1 MLMETW
7 RPPCPGSRGEPAA
20 QMPSR
25 PSTELLCWSPGPRA
39 HGELIVKVLAW
50 PNRDLI
56 VGLVVQGHLVKFL
69 SR

>member
-1 MLMETW
+1 
-7 RPPCPGSRGEPAA
+7 
-20 QMPSR
+20 MPSR